1 MFRILFF
8 KTLLISCIFFVFHG
22 CAEVSHA
29 QNENSHRFL
38 ASGSGMKQIVIVN
51 HKGVIEWSYPFQ
63 GECND
68 VSMLSDSTIL
78 FSYKHGARLINMQK
92 ETLWEYKGEANTE
105 VQSASPLSKKRF
117 LVMQNGN
124 PAKLMEIDRKGRIRK
139 TIQIPVVA
147 KHPHGQFRNVRKTK
161 EGTYLVGYFNGDKVV
176 EFDSRGEVMRTFA
189 IKGNNFCTLRLD
201 NGNTLIACGDQ
212 HRMVEVDSTG
222 ATVWSLEKDE
232 LPNHPLRFVAGLQVL
247 QNGNIVVCNWGGHG
261 HKGQQAQIFEI
272 TRDKQ
277 VVWQMDD
284 WKNLGQISTIQ
295 ILDEPGRMEKGE
307 LVR

>member
-1 MFRILFF
+1 MFKILFC
-8 KTLLISCIFFVFHG
+8 KTLLISCFLLADEG
-22 CAEVSHA
+22 SQA
-29 QNENSHRFL
+29 QEIVSHRFL
-38 ASGSGMKQIVIVN
+38 ASGSGMKQIVIVDRT
-51 HKGVIEWSYPFQ
+51 GEIEWSYPFE

-78 FSYKHGARLINMQK
+78 FSYRHGARLINLQK
-92 ETLWEYKGEANTE
+92 ETLWEYKGEEHTE
-105 VQSASPLSKKRF
+105 VQSASPLSRKRF

-139 TIQIPVVA
+139 TIQLPTVA
-147 KHPHGQFRNVRKTK
+147 RHPHGQFRNVRKTK
-161 EGTYLVGYFNGDKVV
+161 SGTYLVGYFNGDKVV
-176 EFDSRGEVMRTFA
+176 EFDGNGIPIRTIP
-189 IKGNNFCTLRLD
+189 IKGNNFCTLRLA

-212 HRMVEVDSTG
+212 HRLVEVDPEG
-222 ATVWSLEKDE
+222 AVVWCLEKEE
-232 LPNHPLRFVAGLQVL
+232 LPRHPLRFVAGLQVL

-261 HKGQQAQIFEI
+261 HKGEQAQIFEI

-295 ILDEPGRMEKGE
+295 ILNEPGRMEKGE
-307 LVR
+307 LLR